1 MKYKKIIIII
11 AVAIVIVVTAVIV
24 GYLYNDKSKV
34 KLRPIIEKTELSS
47 LWGRD
52 WQEWTL
58 EDYISE
64 FNLEQVSNYQWINN
78 EADYY
83 DAYFYNDVVSL
94 TWSPKDAPVHPVKGI
109 TINADGS
116 KVFIYNFWKG
126 NNIED
131 DFSKYF
137 KDNSL
142 MSRHD
147 ALQYFGIDET
157 SGTYEK
163 KIGYI
168 IDTDC
173 GEAEIVYD
181 DEKITVNATIDGE
194 KLSIVFLYKGSDCSV
209 SVMEWK

>member
-1 MKYKKIIIII
+1 MKYKKIIIMIS
-11 AVAIVIVVTAVIV
+11 VAIVIVVTAVIV

-34 KLRPIIEKTELSS
+34 KLRPIIEKAELSS
-47 LWGRD
+47 LWGRN

-64 FNLEQVSNYQWINN
+64 FNLEKVSNYQWINN

-83 DAYFYNDVVSL
+83 DAYFYNDVASL

-116 KVFIYNFWKG
+116 KVFTYNFWKG

-147 ALQYFGIDET
+147 ALQYFGIDEA
-157 SGTYEK
+157 SASNV
-163 KIGYI
+163 IN
-168 IDTDC
+168 TDC
-173 GEAEIVYD
+173 GEATVTYD
-181 DEKITVNATIDGE
+181 DHSITVNVLADGE
-194 KLSIVFLYKGSDCSV
+194 ALTIIFNYQGADCSV
-209 SVMEWK
+209 TVM

>member
-1 MKYKKIIIII
+1 MKNKKTIIVI
-11 AVAIVIVVTAVIV
+11 AVAIVLVVTAVIL
-24 GYLYNDKSKV
+24 GYLYSNKSKV
-34 KLRPIIEKTELSS
+34 KLRPIIEKTELNS
-47 LWGRD
+47 LWGRN

-83 DAYFYNDVVSL
+83 DAYFYNDVASL

-147 ALQYFGIDET
+147 ALQYFGIDEAAST
-157 SGTYEK
+157 NV
-163 KIGYI
+163 IN
-168 IDTDC
+168 TDC
-173 GEAEIVYD
+173 GEATVTYD
-181 DEKITVNATIDGE
+181 DHSITVNVSVDGE
-194 KLSIVFLYKGSDCSV
+194 ALTIIFNYQGADCSV
-209 SVMEWK
+209 TVM

>member
-1 MKYKKIIIII
+1 MKYKKTIIMI

-34 KLRPIIEKTELSS
+34 KLRPIIEKIELSS
-47 LWGRD
+47 LWGRN

-83 DAYFYNDVVSL
+83 DAYFYNDVASL

-109 TINADGS
+109 TINADGT
-116 KVFIYNFWKG
+116 KVYTYNFWKG

-147 ALQYFGIDET
+147 ALQYFGIDEA
-157 SGTYEK
+157 SSSNV
-163 KIGYI
+163 IN
-168 IDTDC
+168 TDC
-173 GEAEIVYD
+173 GEAMVNC
-181 DEKITVNATIDGE
+181 DEHSITVNATVDGE
-194 KLSIVFLYKGSDCSV
+194 SLTIIFNYQGADCSV
-209 SVMEWK
+209 TVM

>member
-1 MKYKKIIIII
+1 MKNKKTIIVI
-11 AVAIVIVVTAVIV
+11 AVAIVLVVTAVIL
-24 GYLYNDKSKV
+24 GYLYSNKSKV
-34 KLRPIIEKTELSS
+34 KLRPIIEKAGISS
-47 LWGRD
+47 LWGRN

-58 EDYISE
+58 EDYINE

-83 DAYFYNDVVSL
+83 DAYFYNDVASL

-116 KVFIYNFWKG
+116 KVFTYNFWKG
-126 NNIED
+126 NNVD
-131 DFSKYF
+131 DAFSQFCK
-137 KDNSL
+137 KNSL
-142 MSRHD
+142 MNLHD
-147 ALQYFGIDET
+147 ALSYLGLDET

-168 IDTDC
+168 INTDC

>member
-1 MKYKKIIIII
+1 MKNKKIIIMIS
-11 AVAIVIVVTAVIV
+11 VAIVIVVTAVIA

-34 KLRPIIEKTELSS
+34 KLRPIIEKAELSS
-47 LWGRD
+47 LWGRK

-58 EDYISE
+58 EDYINE

-78 EADYY
+78 ESDYY
-83 DAYFYNDVVSL
+83 DAYFYNDVASL

-147 ALQYFGIDET
+147 ALQYFGIDEAAST
-157 SGTYEK
+157 NV
-163 KIGYI
+163 IN
-168 IDTDC
+168 TDC
-173 GEAEIVYD
+173 GEATVNC
-181 DEKITVNATIDGE
+181 DEHSITVNVSIDGE
-194 KLSIVFLYKGSDCSV
+194 ALTIIFNYQGADCSV
-209 SVMEWK
+209 MVM

>member
-1 MKYKKIIIII
+1 MKNKKALIIIVTVII
-11 AVAIVIVVTAVIV
+11 LVVIVTVL
-24 GYLYNDKSKV
+24 GYIYNDKSKA
-34 KLRPIIEKTELSS
+34 KLRPIIEKAELGS
-47 LWGRD
+47 LWGRY

-58 EDYISE
+58 ENYINE

-83 DAYFYNDVVSL
+83 DAYFYNDVASL

-116 KVFIYNFWKG
+116 KVFTYNFWKG

-147 ALQYFGIDET
+147 ALQYFGIDEA
-157 SGTYEK
+157 SASNV
-163 KIGYI
+163 IN
-168 IDTDC
+168 TDC
-173 GEAEIVYD
+173 GKATVTYD
-181 DEKITVNATIDGE
+181 DHSITVNATVDGE
-194 KLSIVFLYKGSDCSV
+194 ALTIIFNYQGADCS
-209 SVMEWK
+209 MMIK